1 MTGQNRE
8 SPPAT
13 AFHWI
18 PGQARYDKLTG
29 VPSPTV
35 RHLYVASG
43 DGFEI
48 RPQAQRHS
56 CECRNPVKTTFL
68 IAALCCFL
76 VSAVHA
82 AGIPTVDA
90 GVIARHIL
98 AYQQQL
104 RDFETQLQQV
114 NLNSE
119 QLATLNRQFS
129 QTLKQYDDYLQQVR
143 GLQRVIS
150 RKDWNGL
157 FQVLRNQYGISP
169 YSRIAKVGRSGSA
182 GRNAIDAEVDKL
194 YRVPAEADQVR
205 HRFAAA
211 GVDPE
216 PWVTQAQR
224 HRARYEAYRDQ
235 LELAGDGNREL
246 MERYRKIRTTK
257 ENFDLG
263 DKSDLNAL
271 QTAVTTNFHIIDELQ
286 ALNKI
291 QNQRLLHSNH
301 DYMHALSMAEAE
313 RRAEAARLERVVNR
327 RAAPRS
333 FRWRDLNMR

>member
-1 MTGQNRE
+1 MTGLNKE
-8 SPPAT
+8 SPLAT
-13 AFHWI
+13 VLYWM
-18 PGQARYDKLTG
+18 PGQARHDKQKG

-90 GVIARHIL
+90 GAIARHIL

-194 YRVPAEADQVR
+194 YRVPAQADQVR

-246 MERYRKIRTTK
+246 MERYRKIRITK

-271 QTAVTTNFHIIDELQ
+271 QTAVTTNFHMIDELQ

-313 RRAEAARLERVVNR
+313 RRAEAERLERVVNR
-327 RAAPRS
+327 RTASRS

>member
-1 MTGQNRE
+1 MTGLNKE
-8 SPPAT
+8 SPLAT
-13 AFHWI
+13 VLYWM
-18 PGQARYDKLTG
+18 PGQARHDEQEVCSATF
-29 VPSPTV
+29 V
-35 RHLYVASG
+35 RHSRANG
-43 DGFEI
+43 
-48 RPQAQRHS
+48 
-56 CECRNPVKTTFL
+56 NPVKTTFL
-68 IAALCCFL
+68 IAALSCFL
-76 VSAVHA
+76 VSAVHG

-90 GVIARHIL
+90 GVIARQII
-98 AYQQQL
+98 AFQQQL

-150 RKDWNGL
+150 RKDWRGL
-157 FQVLRNQYGISP
+157 FQALRNQYGISP
-169 YSRIAKVGRSGSA
+169 YSRIAKIGRSGG
-182 GRNAIDAEVDKL
+182 GRSAIDAEVDKL

-205 HRFAAA
+205 RRFADA
-211 GVDPE
+211 GIDPA
-216 PWVTQAQR
+216 PWEAQAQR

-246 MERYRKIRTTK
+246 MERYRKVGITK

-291 QNQRLLHSNH
+291 QNQRLLHGNH
-301 DYMHALSMAEAE
+301 DYMHALSVAEAQRRAEAE
-313 RRAEAARLERVVNR
+313 RLERAVNGR
-327 RAAPRS
+327 TTPRP
-333 FRWRDLNMR
+333 FRWRDLRLKGD

>member
-1 MTGQNRE
+1 MTGQNKE
-8 SPPAT
+8 SPLAT
-13 AFHWI
+13 VFHWI
-18 PGQARYDKLTG
+18 PGQARYGKQRS
-29 VPSPTV
+29 VPSPAV
-35 RHLYVASG
+35 RHSREG
-43 DGFEI
+43 G
-48 RPQAQRHS
+48 
-56 CECRNPVKTTFL
+56 NPVRITFL
-68 IAALCCFL
+68 ISALCCYL
-76 VSAVHA
+76 ISAAHA
-82 AGIPTVDA
+82 GGIPTVDA
-90 GVIARHIL
+90 GVIARQII

-119 QLATLNRQFS
+119 QLAMLNRQFS
-129 QTLKQYDDYLQQVR
+129 QTLKHYDDYLQQVR

-169 YSRIAKVGRSGSA
+169 YSRIAQIGGSGRSGG
-182 GRNAIDAEVDKL
+182 GRSAIDAEVDKL

-216 PWVTQAQR
+216 PWAAQAQR

-246 MERYRKIRTTK
+246 MERYRKIGITK

-291 QNQRLLHSNH
+291 QNQRLLHTNH
-301 DYMHALSMAEAE
+301 DYMHALSMAEAQ
-313 RRAEAARLERVVNR
+313 RRAEAGRLERIANQS
-327 RAAPRS
+327 ATPRS
-333 FRWRDLNMR
+333 FRWRDLRMVGSED